1 MGDADYLYAFQQ
13 VVMPVAYDFDPD
25 LVISEFSSYNEIG
38 MTKMLPV
45 AAGFDAAIGDQLG
58 GCFVTPTCYAHMT
71 HMLSPLAGGKLV
83 VCLEVSQSLIL
94 KRFEYTH
101 SRAREVT
108 TSHRSQSLRWP
119 SLEHCLASHQIVYA
133 ILDQPNRGLRLSIWC
148 GPTNAGFGRAFDQS
162 PRVTPKV
169 RHYALTRHA

>member
-25 LVISEFSSYNEIG
+25 LVISELSWHNEIG
-38 MTKMLPV
+38 LTKMRPV

-94 KRFEYTH
+94 KRLNIL
-101 SRAREVT
+101 
-108 TSHRSQSLRWP
+108 TSEQ
-119 SLEHCLASHQIVYA
+119 
-133 ILDQPNRGLRLSIWC
+133 GRL
-148 GPTNAGFGRAFDQS
+148 Q
-162 PRVTPKV
+162 PRVDLKV
-169 RHYALTRHA
+169 CVGRHPNTTWRATRSHTLYQTDQIGLCDGRYGAGLPIPLLAVPSIRIQE